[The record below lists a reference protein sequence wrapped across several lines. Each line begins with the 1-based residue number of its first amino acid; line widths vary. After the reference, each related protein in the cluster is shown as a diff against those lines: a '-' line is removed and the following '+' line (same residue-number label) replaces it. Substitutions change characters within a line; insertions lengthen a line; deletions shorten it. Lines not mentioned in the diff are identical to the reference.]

1 MDILGFDWSIVWSP
15 GCITMRFSD
24 VSYDIKKNFL
34 CWKFNHSWQFRNSS
48 LAFEFPS
55 SAWWTH
61 FNVMGNWIWYSY
73 WLNFIKLNFRSCSS
87 LGICQPPPPQKKTV
101 PIFWFK
107 LSCNILK
114 RMKNKFFWWKRCAM
128 FWNGFLSSWV
138 YFLCDVYFLRYGDF
152 VFYLRNA
159 FWTKK
164 NTF

>member
-1 MDILGFDWSIVWSP
+1 MDILGFDWSLVWPP

-87 LGICQPPPPQKKTV
+87 LGICHPPPLKKK
-101 PIFWFK
+101 PSPFFGSNCRAIFWNEWKINFSDEK
-107 LSCNILK
+107 DAQCSEMDFWVHEYFCTIFTKHALSISCPKSVISCK
-114 RMKNKFFWWKRCAM
+114 ASH
-128 FWNGFLSSWV
+128 FLM
-138 YFLCDVYFLRYGDF
+138 
-152 VFYLRNA
+152 
-159 FWTKK
+159 
-164 NTF
+164 